1 MADINKLSRR
11 GGKIYVLITSYQHGL
26 GEAVEVEA
34 EVFSTIYKARKAM
47 EGKGLNT
54 LESYKHSLDCDDFQF
69 SVSGSFYHISGS
81 EGETWDNFDIVER
94 EVK

>member
-1 MADINKLSRR
+1 MKVYVVINSH
-11 GGKIYVLITSYQHGL
+11 QHGL

-54 LESYKHSLDCDDFQF
+54 LESYKHSLDCDDFQS
-69 SVSGSFYHISGS
+69 SVSGSFYHISDN